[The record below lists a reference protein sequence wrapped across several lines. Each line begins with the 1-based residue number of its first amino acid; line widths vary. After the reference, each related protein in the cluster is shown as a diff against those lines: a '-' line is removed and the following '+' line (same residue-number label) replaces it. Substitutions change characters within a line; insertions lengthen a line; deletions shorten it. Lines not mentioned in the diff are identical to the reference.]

1 MREAKVRIRNRTG
14 LHARSAALLVQTANK
29 FRSEIKIEKDG
40 QEVNG
45 KSILNVMMLAA
56 ARGTQLILRAEGED
70 EEKALAELKKL
81 VDNRFGEE

>member
-1 MREAKVRIRNRTG
+1 MREAKVKIKNKTG

-29 FRSEIKIEKDG
+29 FRSDIKIEKDG

-56 ARGTQLILRAEGED
+56 AKGTQLILRIEGED

-81 VDNRFGEE
+81 VDNKFGEE

>member
-1 MREAKVRIRNRTG
+1 MREAKVEIKNKTG

-29 FRSEIKIEKDG
+29 FRSDIKIEKDG

-56 ARGTQLILRAEGED
+56 AKGTQLILRIEGED

-81 VDNRFGEE
+81 VDNKFGEE

>member
-1 MREAKVRIRNRTG
+1 MQEAKVKIQNKTG
-14 LHARSAALLVQTANK
+14 LHARSAALFVQTANK
-29 FRSEIKIEKDG
+29 FRSNIKIEKDG

-56 ARGTQLILRAEGED
+56 AKGTQLILRIEGED
-70 EEKALAELKKL
+70 EEKALLELKKL